1 MYIMCVTLC
10 FFSALSRRVGALQI
24 SIIILY
30 YHQEL
35 TAGWHQTGVPGQV
48 VVDVAPE
55 AVPAV
60 VRVTAEVVRLL
71 QAIVREVLGPE
82 TDTATS

>member
-1 MYIMCVTLC
+1 MLAQRFEPQGRRHTNFHYYIL
-10 FFSALSRRVGALQI
+10 
-24 SIIILY
+24 LY
-30 YHQEL
+30 YITLYYRQEL
-35 TAGWHQTGVPGQV
+35 TAGWYQTGVPGPV

-60 VRVTAEVVRLL
+60 VRVTAEVACLL